1 MKDSSL
7 KNNDLIRILYRTDNS
22 STPLLHIMPS
32 KSFLGST
39 TFFYI
44 NGPQLL
50 FQWDFTSTV
59 MQFWNIQ
66 ALPYQ
71 PQIIWFLPVI
81 AMPTLEEK

>member
-7 KNNDLIRILYRTDNS
+7 KNNNLIRILYRTDNS

-59 MQFWNIQ
+59 MQFWNM

-71 PQIIWFLPVI
+71 LQIIWFLPVI
-81 AMPTLEEK
+81 AMPTPEEK